1 MNHKWNMEH
10 RIPAC
15 ESPDGNER
23 TERTCPFCMLVKI
36 TVHPPR
42 GVAWRE
48 WRTKDG
54 RQLIGTNVPHGC
66 MGTANVRARPEEV
79 PAI

>member
-1 MNHKWNMEH
+1 MNHHWNLEH

-23 TERTCPFCMLVKI
+23 TERTCPFCGLTKV
-36 TVHPPR
+36 TVHAPR
-42 GVAWRE
+42 GLPWRE

-54 RQLIGTNVPHGC
+54 RMLIGGNTPHGC
-66 MGTANVRARPEEV
+66 MASAKISPQPEEV
-79 PAI
+79 KAI

>member
-1 MNHKWNMEH
+1 MNKHKWNLEH
-10 RIPAC
+10 RIPAV

-23 TERTCPFCMLVKI
+23 TERKCPECGLVKI
-36 TVHPPR
+36 TVHPPY
-42 GVAWRE
+42 GQAWRE

-54 RQLIGTNVPHGC
+54 RQLIGGNLPHGC
-66 MGTANVRARPEEV
+66 VSAKVIAQPEEV